1 MMKPDFGRYIDHTLL
16 RPIGT
21 TTDIHRLCSEA
32 IEYAMA
38 AVCIF
43 PSYIPIARG
52 LLKDTRVKIA
62 TVIAF
67 PFGITF
73 TEIKEAEMRASAA
86 RGADETDFVINIAAL
101 KSGEDKFV
109 EEEMQLLTS
118 RARTLGVHTKF
129 IIETAYLSED
139 EKIRACKIANRVR
152 PDFMKTST
160 GYGPA
165 GATVN
170 DVRLMRTTLLP
181 EIQIKAAG
189 GIRSYAEA
197 VQLLQAGAS
206 RLGTS
211 SGIKII
217 EEARKG

>member
-1 MMKPDFGRYIDHTLL
+1 MKPDFGRYIDHTLL

-32 IEYAMA
+32 IEYGMA

-109 EEEMQLLTS
+109 EEELQLV
-118 RARTLGVHTKF
+118 ARVPGQAGRREALGDGQGVG
-129 IIETAYLSED
+129 D
-139 EKIRACKIANRVR
+139 CVR
-152 PDFMKTST
+152 
-160 GYGPA
+160 
-165 GATVN
+165 
-170 DVRLMRTTLLP
+170 R
-181 EIQIKAAG
+181 AG
-189 GIRSYAEA
+189 GPIGGRIVERAA
-197 VQLLQAGAS
+197 RGAS
-206 RLGTS
+206 SRSPRPTRRRAWRS
-211 SGIKII
+211 
-217 EEARKG
+217 

>member
-1 MMKPDFGRYIDHTLL
+1 MKSDFGRYIDHTLL

-21 TTDIHRLCSEA
+21 ATDIRKLCTEA
-32 IEYAMA
+32 IEYGMA

-101 KSGEDKFV
+101 KSGDV
-109 EEEMQLLTS
+109 ETLIS
-118 RARTLGVHTKF
+118 RVRARLPADADGRITYG
-129 IIETAYLSED
+129 A
-139 EKIRACKIANRVR
+139 RAHAVR
-152 PDFMKTST
+152 GRRPK
-160 GYGPA
+160 
-165 GATVN
+165 
-170 DVRLMRTTLLP
+170 
-181 EIQIKAAG
+181 
-189 GIRSYAEA
+189 
-197 VQLLQAGAS
+197 
-206 RLGTS
+206 
-211 SGIKII
+211 
-217 EEARKG
+217 

>member
-1 MMKPDFGRYIDHTLL
+1 MKPDFGRYIDHTLL

-32 IEYAMA
+32 IEYGMA

-101 KSGEDKFV
+101 KSGDV
-109 EEEMQLLTS
+109 ETLVS
-118 RARTLGVHTKF
+118 GVRARLPADADGRITYGARAH
-129 IIETAYLSED
+129 A
-139 EKIRACKIANRVR
+139 IRGRR
-152 PDFMKTST
+152 PK
-160 GYGPA
+160 
-165 GATVN
+165 
-170 DVRLMRTTLLP
+170 
-181 EIQIKAAG
+181 
-189 GIRSYAEA
+189 
-197 VQLLQAGAS
+197 
-206 RLGTS
+206 
-211 SGIKII
+211 
-217 EEARKG
+217 

>member
-1 MMKPDFGRYIDHTLL
+1 MKSDFGRHIDHTLL
-16 RPIGT
+16 RPIAT
-21 TTDIHRLCSEA
+21 TTDIRRLCTEA
-32 IEYAMA
+32 IEYGMA
-38 AVCIF
+38 AVCVF
-43 PSYIPIARG
+43 PSYVPMAREI
-52 LLKDTRVKIA
+52 LKESRVKIA

-67 PFGITF
+67 PFGVTY

-101 KSGEDKFV
+101 KSGDDRAIEQ
-109 EEEMQLLTS
+109 EMEYLIS
-118 RARTLGVHTKF
+118 KARTIGVRTKF
-129 IIETAYLSED
+129 IIETAYLTDD
-139 EKIRACKIANRVR
+139 EKVRVCKVANRVK

-160 GYGPA
+160 GYGPS
-165 GATVN
+165 GATVE
-170 DVRLMRTTLLP
+170 DVRMMRSSLLP

-197 VQLLQAGAS
+197 LQLLQAGAS

-217 EEARKG
+217 EEASKL